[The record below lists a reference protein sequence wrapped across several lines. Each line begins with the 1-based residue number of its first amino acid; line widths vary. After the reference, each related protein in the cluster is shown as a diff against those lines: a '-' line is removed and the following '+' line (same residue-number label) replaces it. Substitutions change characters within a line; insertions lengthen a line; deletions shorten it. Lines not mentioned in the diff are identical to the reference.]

1 MIKINK
7 MITKKN
13 PNLYV
18 EDRERFTR
26 LAMAILK
33 PKFLFE
39 PQRRAIAA
47 KMFTRWMER
56 KQD

>member
-1 MIKINK
+1 
-7 MITKKN
+7 MITITTFKKDAQQ
-13 PNLYV
+13 YS
-18 EDRERFTR
+18 EDRERFIR

-33 PKFLFE
+33 PKYKFE

-56 KQD
+56 KKD

>member
-1 MIKINK
+1 MKPLEAYKQNSQQ
-7 MITKKN
+7 
-13 PNLYV
+13 YV

-33 PKFLFE
+33 PKYKFE
-39 PQRRAIAA
+39 PQRRAVAA